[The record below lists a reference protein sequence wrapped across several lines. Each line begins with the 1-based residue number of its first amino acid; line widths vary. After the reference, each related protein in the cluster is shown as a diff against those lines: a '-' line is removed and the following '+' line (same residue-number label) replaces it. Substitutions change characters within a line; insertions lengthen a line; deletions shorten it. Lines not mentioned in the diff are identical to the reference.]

1 MSNPNKRSRKL
12 ALRREFLRR
21 LSPSALDRVAAGTE
35 VLLECPDIPICDPMN
50 ESCLRHG
57 SKTAS
62 LGC

>member
-1 MSNPNKRSRKL
+1 MPHKKNRSPKL

-21 LSPSALDRVAAGTE
+21 LTPSALDRVAVGTE